1 MPITA
6 DDFMRKPP
14 RRRRGRPSL
23 LAPYADDLAKMKAS
37 GYQLADMREFLELN
51 EVKVGVST
59 ISMFFARKAK
69 ASPTP
74 TAPGRQVS
82 AR

>member
-6 DDFMRKPP
+6 DDFMRTPP

-23 LAPYADDLAKMKAS
+23 LAPYADDLALMKAK
-37 GYQLADMREFLELN
+37 GYKLDEMQEFLELN

-59 ISMFFARKAK
+59 ISMFFTRKDKDAPQAN
-69 ASPTP
+69 AS
-74 TAPGRQVS
+74 GRQVN